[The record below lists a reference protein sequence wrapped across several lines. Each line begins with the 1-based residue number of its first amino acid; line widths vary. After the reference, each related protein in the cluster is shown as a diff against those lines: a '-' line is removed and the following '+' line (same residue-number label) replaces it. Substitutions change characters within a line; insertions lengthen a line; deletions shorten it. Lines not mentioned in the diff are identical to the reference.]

1 MFKIAPGFVTVLLMA
16 ACASTSK
23 GPPPARAELAPTGT
37 LRAGINYGNVI
48 LAKKDKAT
56 GESSGVA
63 IDLARELGRRVGVP
77 VEIVAYDSV
86 GSMVDGARAGAWDIA
101 FLGADPAR
109 AAEISFTAAYVELE
123 ATYLVPAGSPLR
135 SIADVDREGVRVA
148 APARAAYEL
157 FLTRSLQ
164 RATLVRAQGA
174 DAAVDLLVTGQVEAL
189 AGLRQALIA
198 PAAKLP
204 GSRILD
210 GQFMA
215 VQQAVGVPKGR
226 DTGVTYLRGFVEE
239 AKASG
244 LVARAIEKTGAIGVS
259 VAPKDPVQ

>member
-1 MFKIAPGFVTVLLMA
+1 MA
-16 ACASTSK
+16 ACASTPQV
-23 GPPPARAELAPTGT
+23 PPSARAELAPTGK

-48 LAKKDKAT
+48 LARKNKAS

-63 IDLARELGRRVGVP
+63 IDLARELGRRLGLP

-86 GSMVDGARAGAWDIA
+86 GAMVDGAKAGAWDIA

-109 AAEISFTAAYVELE
+109 GAEISFTAPYVELE

-135 SIADVDREGVRVA
+135 AIADVDREGVRVA

-164 RATLVRAQGA
+164 RARLVPAQSA
-174 DAAVDLLVTGQVEAL
+174 DAATDLLVSGQVEAL

-210 GQFMA
+210 GRFMA

-226 DTGVTYLRGFVEE
+226 DAGVAYLRGFVEE

-244 LVARAIEKTGAIGVS
+244 LVARAIEKTGAVGVS
-259 VAPKDPVQ
+259 VAGKAPAQ